1 MHKSVVMLLCK
12 NRSRDQIDNLLV
24 LLHCLE
30 CCPDCNLCL
39 SKSHIPT
46 DQTVHDLWTFH
57 IPFCCLDCKL
67 LILRFLKRKHFFKFF
82 LPDRV
87 LFIDKSF
94 FGLPY
99 CIEFHQIFG
108 NLPDCCLYLALR
120 AMPFLSSKFVKF
132 RLFSICT
139 GILLDLVKLCGKNI
153 KISTISIRNLHI
165 ILCHLINFYLFN
177 SPVDSKSMILM
188 HYIVSRFQIRKA
200 AYFLSIITFSFLFLL
215 CLSKNI

>member
-1 MHKSVVMLLCK
+1 MLLCK

-24 LLHCLE
+24 LLHCFK

-39 SKSHIPT
+39 SKSHISA
-46 DQTVHDLWTFH
+46 DQTVHDLLTFH
-57 IPFCCLDCKL
+57 ISFGRFDCKP
-67 LILRFLKRKHFFKFF
+67 LILRFLKWKHFFKFL

-87 LFIDKSF
+87 LLIDKSF
-94 FGLPY
+94 FRLPHR
-99 CIEFHQIFG
+99 IELHQIFG
-108 NLPDCCLYLALR
+108 DLPDRRLNLALCT
-120 AMPFLSSKFVKF
+120 MPFLSPKLIEFWLF
-132 RLFSICT
+132 RICT

-188 HYIVSRFQIRKA
+188 HYIVSRF
-200 AYFLSIITFSFLFLL
+200 
-215 CLSKNI
+215 

>member
-1 MHKSVVMLLCK
+1 MLLCK

-24 LLHCLE
+24 LLHCFK
-30 CCPDCNLCL
+30 CRPYCNLCL
-39 SKSHIPT
+39 SKSHISA
-46 DQTVHDLWTFH
+46 DQTVHDLLTFH
-57 IPFCCLDCKL
+57 ISFGRFDCKL
-67 LILRFLKRKHFFKFF
+67 LILRFLKWKHFFKFL

-87 LFIDKSF
+87 LLIDKSF

-108 NLPDCCLYLALR
+108 DLPDCCLYLALR

-200 AYFLSIITFSFLFLL
+200 AYFLSIVTFSFLFLL